1 MNHNRLM
8 RRGQDS
14 NLRSPLRS
22 GRLKAEVPRTSW
34 VSAPLRSVQAEV
46 PRTSW
51 TLCART
57 MCPNQLE
64 VVSLNSCKNKNTPS
78 HMCEG
83 VFLVVATRFEL
94 ATSASR
100 TQRSTK
106 LSHTS
111 KYHCNIISHPS
122 NLVKAFFSVLY
133 PLCFFYCVDL
143 WCMTNLLKS
152 FSL

>member
-1 MNHNRLM
+1 MWR
-8 RRGQDS
+8 QDS

-57 MCPNQLE
+57 VCPNQLE

-83 VFLVVATRFEL
+83 VFFVVATRFEL

-106 LSHTS
+106 LSHATII
-111 KYHCNIISHPS
+111 KMKCVNIKIINKNPLIVKQKTNMIEEKVAKTIKPR
-122 NLVKAFFSVLY
+122 NLREEI
-133 PLCFFYCVDL
+133 LC
-143 WCMTNLLKS
+143 TIQR
-152 FSL
+152 

>member
-1 MNHNRLM
+1 MHKYKIDFCAYFQSKISACAKFVSYIVSYIYYFGWYFIISTHILAFQ
-8 RRGQDS
+8 GIKKTAY
-14 NLRSPLRS
+14 LRHLTQTS
-22 GRLKAEVPRTSW
+22 GFVLVEVTG
-34 VSAPLRSVQAEV
+34 
-46 PRTSW
+46 
-51 TLCART
+51 
-57 MCPNQLE
+57 LE
-64 VVSLNSCKNKNTPS
+64 PT
-78 HMCEG
+78 
-83 VFLVVATRFEL
+83 A
-94 ATSASR
+94 SASR

-152 FSL
+152 FPL